1 VIELRKKTKTALSPT
16 GQPVQV
22 PALAESTIQRIFS
35 VVRLVLDGAVR
46 DGLIA
51 KSPAAN
57 IKPPAIPTKEARF
70 LSSAEVSRL
79 LAEVRGTR
87 YEAILTFIAATGV
100 RKGEA
105 LALTWRD
112 IDFAGEQIKIRA
124 TLARIKGE
132 LVSSSPK
139 TTRSRRTLP
148 MTAGIA
154 DLLKTCRAA
163 QLAEKEHA
171 QGLWQEGGF
180 VFTTE
185 TGTPI
190 EPRNVLRAL
199 TTAAK
204 RTGLT
209 GVSVHTLHHSAA
221 TAMLE
226 AGVHLKA
233 VSELLGH
240 SDIRITG
247 DVYGHVSTEVAK
259 AAMSSLSESQGY

>member
-1 VIELRKKTKTALSPT
+1 MTALSDR
-16 GQPVQV
+16 GQAAQV
-22 PALAESTIQRIFS
+22 PALADSTIQRIFS

-51 KSPAAN
+51 KSPAAD
-57 IKPPAIPTKEARF
+57 IKPPALPTKEARF
-70 LSSAEVSRL
+70 LPSTEVGRL

-105 LALTWRD
+105 LALTWPD
-112 IDFAGEQIKIRA
+112 VDFAGEQIKIRA
-124 TLARIKGE
+124 TLARIQGK

-148 MTAGIA
+148 LTPGMAA
-154 DLLKTCRAA
+154 LLKTCRAN
-163 QLAEKEHA
+163 QLAEQDHA
-171 QGLWQEGGF
+171 QSLWQEGGF

-185 TGTPI
+185 TGTPL

-199 TTAAK
+199 TSAAS
-204 RTGLT
+204 RAGLT
-209 GVSVHTLHHSAA
+209 GVSVHTLRHSAA

-233 VSELLGH
+233 VSEILGH

-259 AAMSSLSESQGY
+259 AAMDSLSKSLGY